1 MRFLL
6 FFFCIIGLFAQET
19 SMFPQ
24 DSDAYTQPMQNQ
36 NSPQGFLPATPAPIE
51 KESSLNT
58 PLVQEKDLKNPFEK
72 LPPQEDLIPLENSD
86 SNQAPNSIQEN
97 YQGTLTP
104 KNVYLSLVSPLQNV
118 LYVKQIIPIE
128 VKLLIFG
135 EYSKITTNFIAK
147 DSSVSVLNP
156 EENWILNQ
164 DSSLRNTFYFRIEQV
179 NFTIPKI
186 EAIIQTSEG
195 VLRESTESI
204 VGKAV
209 PLERKGSYSQVVAN
223 DLRIVDTKITS
234 YDSQSNLAVFQL
246 QSTMGNLFDFHLET
260 YAQQGIESKKGDYK
274 ESEIFYYAVVP
285 KSLDKI
291 SFDYFNVQSAKYVEL
306 HIDNFSQDDRVSTQS
321 DIRPKNT
328 LQIYKILAAI
338 FLIIVFLGLYL
349 YYRKKLFLV
358 LGAIVLVVLIYLLSI
373 KTSATL
379 KTDVEIRI
387 QPTFNSTIILT
398 TQNPMEVKILSDKY
412 GYYKILLE
420 DDRIGWVRKDGIQ
433 N

>member
-1 MRFLL
+1 M
-6 FFFCIIGLFAQET
+6 
-19 SMFPQ
+19 
-24 DSDAYTQPMQNQ
+24 
-36 NSPQGFLPATPAPIE
+36 
-51 KESSLNT
+51 
-58 PLVQEKDLKNPFEK
+58 
-72 LPPQEDLIPLENSD
+72 
-86 SNQAPNSIQEN
+86 
-97 YQGTLTP
+97 
-104 KNVYLSLVSPLQNV
+104 
-118 LYVKQIIPIE
+118 
-128 VKLLIFG
+128 
-135 EYSKITTNFIAK
+135 
-147 DSSVSVLNP
+147 
-156 EENWILNQ
+156 
-164 DSSLRNTFYFRIEQV
+164 
-179 NFTIPKI
+179 
-186 EAIIQTSEG
+186 
-195 VLRESTESI
+195 
-204 VGKAV
+204 
-209 PLERKGSYSQVVAN
+209 
-223 DLRIVDTKITS
+223 
-234 YDSQSNLAVFQL
+234 
-246 QSTMGNLFDFHLET
+246 
-260 YAQQGIESKKGDYK
+260 
-274 ESEIFYYAVVP
+274 P

-358 LGAIVLVVLIYLLSI
+358 LGAIVLAVLIYLLSI

>member
-1 MRFLL
+1 M
-6 FFFCIIGLFAQET
+6 
-19 SMFPQ
+19 
-24 DSDAYTQPMQNQ
+24 
-36 NSPQGFLPATPAPIE
+36 
-51 KESSLNT
+51 
-58 PLVQEKDLKNPFEK
+58 
-72 LPPQEDLIPLENSD
+72 
-86 SNQAPNSIQEN
+86 
-97 YQGTLTP
+97 
-104 KNVYLSLVSPLQNV
+104 
-118 LYVKQIIPIE
+118 
-128 VKLLIFG
+128 
-135 EYSKITTNFIAK
+135 
-147 DSSVSVLNP
+147 
-156 EENWILNQ
+156 
-164 DSSLRNTFYFRIEQV
+164 
-179 NFTIPKI
+179 
-186 EAIIQTSEG
+186 
-195 VLRESTESI
+195 
-204 VGKAV
+204 
-209 PLERKGSYSQVVAN
+209 
-223 DLRIVDTKITS
+223 
-234 YDSQSNLAVFQL
+234 
-246 QSTMGNLFDFHLET
+246 
-260 YAQQGIESKKGDYK
+260 
-274 ESEIFYYAVVP
+274 
-285 KSLDKI
+285 DKI

>member
-1 MRFLL
+1 M
-6 FFFCIIGLFAQET
+6 
-19 SMFPQ
+19 
-24 DSDAYTQPMQNQ
+24 
-36 NSPQGFLPATPAPIE
+36 
-51 KESSLNT
+51 
-58 PLVQEKDLKNPFEK
+58 
-72 LPPQEDLIPLENSD
+72 
-86 SNQAPNSIQEN
+86 
-97 YQGTLTP
+97 
-104 KNVYLSLVSPLQNV
+104 
-118 LYVKQIIPIE
+118 
-128 VKLLIFG
+128 
-135 EYSKITTNFIAK
+135 
-147 DSSVSVLNP
+147 
-156 EENWILNQ
+156 
-164 DSSLRNTFYFRIEQV
+164 
-179 NFTIPKI
+179 
-186 EAIIQTSEG
+186 
-195 VLRESTESI
+195 
-204 VGKAV
+204 
-209 PLERKGSYSQVVAN
+209 
-223 DLRIVDTKITS
+223 
-234 YDSQSNLAVFQL
+234 
-246 QSTMGNLFDFHLET
+246 
-260 YAQQGIESKKGDYK
+260 
-274 ESEIFYYAVVP
+274 
-285 KSLDKI
+285 
-291 SFDYFNVQSAKYVEL
+291 QSAKYVEL